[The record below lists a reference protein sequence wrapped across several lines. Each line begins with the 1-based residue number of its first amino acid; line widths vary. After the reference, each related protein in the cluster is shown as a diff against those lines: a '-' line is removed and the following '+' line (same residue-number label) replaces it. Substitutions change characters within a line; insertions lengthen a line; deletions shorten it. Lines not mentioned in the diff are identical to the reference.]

1 MTTKIKRIDVM
12 KSDYLLFL
20 ILYLKEWLSI
30 LNGYLDFVGNGTKYQ
45 GV

>member
-12 KSDYLLFL
+12 KSEYLLFL
-20 ILYLKEWLSI
+20 VLYLKERLSI
-30 LNGYLDFVGNGTKYQ
+30 LNGYLDYVGNGMKYQ